1 MASQH
6 PKKKFLYDT
15 GKMDASQISPEWL
28 GYFFAGAVQVQN
40 YLYGKGENTCMTP
53 VKREKN

>member
-1 MASQH
+1 M
-6 PKKKFLYDT
+6 FLYDT
-15 GKMDASQISPEWL
+15 GKMDASQISPGWL

-40 YLYGKGENTCMTP
+40 YLYGTGENTCMTP